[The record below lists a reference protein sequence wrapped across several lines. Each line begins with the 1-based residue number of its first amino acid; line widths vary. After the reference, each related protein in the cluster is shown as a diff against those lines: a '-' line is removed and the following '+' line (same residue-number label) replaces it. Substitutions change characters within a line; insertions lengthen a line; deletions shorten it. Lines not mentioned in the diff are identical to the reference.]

1 MAELNRR
8 LGEFERWG
16 TQVARFLIVK
26 LVYCVLIFPIGFSI
40 MAAKPK
46 KKAATETHDSIEEQ
60 TAAFLRAG
68 GEIQQ
73 IASGV
78 TGQQNLAGPRQI
90 VLGKPA
96 DK

>member
-1 MAELNRR
+1 
-8 LGEFERWG
+8 
-16 TQVARFLIVK
+16 
-26 LVYCVLIFPIGFSI
+26 

-68 GEIQQ
+68 GQIQE

-78 TGQQNLAGPRQI
+78 TGQHNLAGPRQI